1 MQDSFSA
8 NLTTRRMWI
17 AVLVWGIVQSVALAQ
32 VEPSAREL
40 PRWRGFNLLEMFMKT
55 SSPGPFREDDF
66 RLISEWGFNFVRLPM
81 DYRIW
86 IENGDWTRFDETALR
101 WVDQAV
107 EYGRKY
113 GVHVCLNFHRAPG
126 YTVASPPE
134 PTSLW
139 TDPVTQQVCAMHW
152 AHFARRYKGIP
163 SSQLSF
169 NLLNEPADIDPNVH
183 AHVVGLLVAAIRAED
198 PNRLIIADGINYA
211 VTPSWNLIPLGV
223 AQATRGYQPFT
234 LTHYKASW
242 AAGSDQW
249 AEPMWPE
256 PLGFS
261 GYLYGPTKPSM
272 QSPAVIEVN
281 LPQPFTFRVRV
292 GTVSHSSRLQV
303 RVDGNRRTAW
313 QQDFKPGPGAG
324 PWKQVVYVPEWNTYQ
339 NLYDQEFAVPIRSC
353 RREIRLENVAGDWL
367 TITEIG
373 IDLADGRTF
382 SLRINPRWGEANQ
395 TLRFEPDNPAGAFQS
410 DAAMD
415 RAWLWDN
422 YVLPWTQLKEAGV
435 GVMVGEWG
443 AYNQTPHDVTLRW
456 MEDCLKNFQEAGL
469 GWALWNFRGSFGVLD
484 SGRADVQYENFQGHK
499 LDRQMLDLLQRY

>member
-1 MQDSFSA
+1 MGRIA
-8 NLTTRRMWI
+8 TT
-17 AVLVWGIVQSVALAQ
+17 VLVWGMLQTAALAQ

-40 PRWRGFNLLEMFMKT
+40 PRWRGFNLLEMFHRD
-55 SSPGPFREDDF
+55 SSPGPFKEQDF

-81 DYRIW
+81 DYRLW
-86 IENGDWTRFDETALR
+86 TLDGDWTRFNENTLR

-139 TDPVTQQVCAMHW
+139 TDPATQQVCAQHW

-163 SSQLSF
+163 NSRLSF
-169 NLLNEPADIDPNVH
+169 NLLNEPADVDPNLH
-183 AHVVGLLVAAIRAED
+183 AHVVRLLVEAIRAED

-211 VTPSWNLIPLGV
+211 VTPSWDLMPLGI

-249 AEPMWPE
+249 ALPMWPE
-256 PLGFS
+256 PLGCS
-261 GYLYGPTKPSM
+261 GYLYGPMKQNM
-272 QSPAVIEVN
+272 QSSAVIEAN
-281 LPQPFTFRVRV
+281 LPGPFTFRVRV

-303 RVDGNRRTAW
+303 LVDRGRGAAW
-313 QQDFKPGPGAG
+313 SQDFTPGPGEG
-324 PWKQVVYVPEWNTYQ
+324 PWKQVVYVPQWGTYQ
-339 NLYDQEFAVPIRSC
+339 NVYDQEFAIPVSAC
-353 RREIRLENVAGDWL
+353 RQQIRLSNTAGDWM
-367 TITEIG
+367 TITEIA
-373 IDLADGRTF
+373 IELADGRTF
-382 SLRINPRWGEANQ
+382 SMRINPRWGEVNQ
-395 TLRFEPDNPAGAFQS
+395 PLRFEPENPAGAFQS
-410 DAAMD
+410 DSAID
-415 RAWLWDN
+415 REWLWDR
-422 YVLPWTQLKEAGV
+422 YVQPWVEIKKAGV

-456 MEDCLKNFQEAGL
+456 MEDCLVNFQAAGL

-484 SGRADVQYENFQGHK
+484 SDRADVPYEDFQGHK
-499 LDRQMLDLLQRY
+499 LDRQMLELLQRY

>member
-1 MQDSFSA
+1 M
-8 NLTTRRMWI
+8 RRTLL
-17 AVLVWGIVQSVALAQ
+17 AVLVLGLIQTVGWTQ

-40 PRWRGFNLLEMFMKT
+40 PRWRGFNLLEMFQKS

-66 RLISEWGFNFVRLPM
+66 RLLSQWGFNFVRLPM

-86 IENGDWTRFDETALR
+86 IEGGDWTRFNETALR

-107 EYGRKY
+107 AYGQRH

-169 NLLNEPADIDPNVH
+169 NLLNEPADIDPEVH
-183 AHVVGLLVAAIRAED
+183 ARVVGLLVDAIRAED
-198 PNRLIIADGINYA
+198 PNRLIIADGLNYA
-211 VTPSWNLIPLGV
+211 VTPSWNLVPLGI

-234 LTHYKASW
+234 LTHYRASW

-249 AEPMWPE
+249 AEPVWPE
-256 PLGFS
+256 PLGCS
-261 GYLYGPTKPSM
+261 GYLYGPVKASM
-272 QSPAVIEVN
+272 QSPAIIDVN
-281 LPQPFTFRVRV
+281 LPEPFTFHVRV
-292 GTVSHSSRLQV
+292 GTVSHSGRLQV
-303 RVDGNRRTAW
+303 LVDRGRGMVW
-313 QQDFKPGPGAG
+313 QQDFKPGPGEG
-324 PWKQVVYVPEWNTYQ
+324 PWKQVVYVPQWDVYQ
-339 NLYDQEFAVPIRSC
+339 NIYDQDFAIDIPSC
-353 RREIRLENVAGDWL
+353 RRDIRLENTVGDWL

-373 IDLADGRTF
+373 FDLADGRTF
-382 SLRINPRWGEANQ
+382 SLRISPRWGDSSH
-395 TLRFEPDNPAGAFQS
+395 TLRFEPSNPAGAFQS
-410 DAAMD
+410 DVALD
-415 RAWLWDN
+415 HQWLWDN
-422 YVLPWTQLKEAGV
+422 YVQPWVQLKEAGV

-443 AYNQTPHDVTLRW
+443 AYNRTPHEVTLRW

-469 GWALWNFRGSFGVLD
+469 GWALWNFRGSFGILD
-484 SGRADVQYENFQGHK
+484 SGRTDVQYEAFQGHK